1 MNGRRNLERFKT
13 TTPSKNNNTQRPFFA
28 PNRHPDAM
36 DVDRTRA
43 RLSTVEENN
52 CVDGPGVQWMI
63 DRTLRTTQ
71 GQNRGRG
78 GPPFRPRGGFLQ
90 RGARPN
96 FDNVQ
101 CYLCRQT
108 GHIARY
114 CPQHRLNQPG
124 ASRSRFTQ
132 ANDYLEQEEPIQVA
146 RTIAADPQ
154 QRAHA
159 ILGKMAYEDDAIK
172 DALIKELRK
181 GEDFPNA

>member
-1 MNGRRNLERFKT
+1 
-13 TTPSKNNNTQRPFFA
+13 
-28 PNRHPDAM
+28 
-36 DVDRTRA
+36 
-43 RLSTVEENN
+43 
-52 CVDGPGVQWMI
+52 MI

-96 FDNVQ
+96 FDNIQ

-146 RTIAADPQ
+146 RTIAGNPQ

-159 ILGKMAYEDDAIK
+159 ILGKMAHEDEAVK
-172 DALIKELRK
+172 DELIKELRK